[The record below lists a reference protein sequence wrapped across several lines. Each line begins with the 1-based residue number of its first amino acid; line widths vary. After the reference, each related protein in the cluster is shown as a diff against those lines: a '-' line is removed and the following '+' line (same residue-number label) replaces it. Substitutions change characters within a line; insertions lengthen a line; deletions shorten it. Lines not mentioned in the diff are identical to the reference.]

1 MRMKKVDRYI
11 NLIEEKYGYMAKL
24 YFTDK
29 IVEYTTSLYKKINHE
44 MKKEM
49 GND

>member
-24 YFTDK
+24 YFIDK

-44 MKKEM
+44 MKKEN